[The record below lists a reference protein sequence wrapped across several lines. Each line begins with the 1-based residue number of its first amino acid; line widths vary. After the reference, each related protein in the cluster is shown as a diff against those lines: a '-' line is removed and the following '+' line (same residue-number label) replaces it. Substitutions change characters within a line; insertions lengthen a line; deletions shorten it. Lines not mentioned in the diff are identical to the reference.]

1 MSTITLSPQLMDELK
16 QVATEQA
23 VEAEELLEDAVR
35 AYLRQIEREKIK
47 AEAEAFR
54 RMHPL
59 LVKEHLGQ
67 YVAVH
72 NGQLIDYDEDFQ
84 ALHNRIRQQYGR
96 RPVLLRQVTREPVR
110 VLLMRSPRLE
120 RGRL

>member
-1 MSTITLSPQLMDELK
+1 
-16 QVATEQA
+16 
-23 VEAEELLEDAVR
+23 
-35 AYLRQIEREKIK
+35 
-47 AEAEAFR
+47 
-54 RMHPL
+54 MHPL

-120 RGRL
+120 RGRS